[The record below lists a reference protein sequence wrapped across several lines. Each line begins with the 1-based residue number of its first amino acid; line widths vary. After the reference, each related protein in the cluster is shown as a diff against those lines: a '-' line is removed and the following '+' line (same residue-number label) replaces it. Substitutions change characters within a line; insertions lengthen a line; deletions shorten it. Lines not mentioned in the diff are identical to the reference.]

1 MKMSVE
7 CVRCGDV
14 EQINMATAI
23 KVIIDI
29 TERES
34 VFGGFICEAC
44 AKKDNDD
51 DDEKAEWRDDDE
63 EI

>member
-1 MKMSVE
+1 MSVE

-44 AKKDNDD
+44 AKKDNEE
-51 DDEKAEWRDDDE
+51 EKAEWEDDDE